1 MNTDIGFDLIRSF
14 VVVAQELNFR
24 RSAERLNLD
33 QSALTRRIQKLEQI
47 LGFRLL
53 ERTTREVALTPAGQS
68 YYRDNALLMARH
80 EDSIQTARRVAQGKE
95 GTLRIGY
102 MAFAATELMPQAVAR
117 FQRIA
122 PEIHVS
128 LRYINTQAQKLALA
142 HDEIDIGYLIGPFEH
157 HDFHSVLLASELLY
171 VVTPKNHE
179 LLRKYTVSPRDL
191 AGHRLIL
198 GDPQDWEEYRWR
210 LTEMFSA
217 AGVTL
222 DVGIEASTTLALIG
236 LVAAGMGITVYP
248 ESLIGF
254 LGKSVETRPIIHP
267 NFRSRTVLAWKR
279 SNRSEQVRRFVEVA
293 KTLPPSH

>member
-68 YYRDNALLMARH
+68 YYRDNALLIARH
-80 EDSIQTARRVAQGKE
+80 EESIQTARRVAQGKE
-95 GTLRIGY
+95 GNLRIGY

-117 FQRIA
+117 FERAA

-128 LRYINTQAQKLALA
+128 LRYISTQAQKLALA

-171 VVTPKNHE
+171 VVTPKNHA
-179 LLRKYTVSPRDL
+179 LLRKYTISPRDL
-191 AGHRLIL
+191 AGQRLIL
-198 GDPQDWEEYRWR
+198 GDPRDWEEYRWR

-217 AGVTL
+217 EGVTL
-222 DVGIEASTTLALIG
+222 DVCIEASTTVALIG